1 MAAKEILKF
10 DAPLL
15 RKRAKPVRKVTGE
28 IRQILDDMV
37 DTMRE
42 AQGVG
47 LAAPQIGVSRRLVV
61 VDVGEGPCFLVNPE
75 IIRTSDET
83 ETAWEGCLSFP
94 GLLGE
99 VERYARVTVKALD
112 RDGHEFWMDGEGLLS
127 RALQHEIDHLD
138 GVVFLDRAAAVTKV
152 PEEEAGEVVAGT
164 LALPSVVFM
173 GSPEFAVPCLDE
185 LVGAGFPVKLVVTQP
200 PRPKGRKRQVTQTP
214 VEVRA
219 RELGIPVITP
229 EKVGAPE
236 SVKAIE
242 EASPDLIVVSAYG
255 QKIPG
260 EILALP
266 RMGALNVHASLL
278 PEYRGAN
285 PVRRAIMDG
294 RRTTGVTVM
303 WMTEEIDAGDICV
316 QKAIEI
322 GPDET
327 FGTLEKRLAS
337 LGAHALIEA
346 IMLIRGGSAPRI
358 PQDVSRVTKAPLL
371 KPGEEVVNWNRS
383 AAEIHNLVRA
393 LSPEPGATTWYQ
405 RERIKLWET
414 RVLTGEKSTAVP
426 GDVLS
431 VDEDKVVVA
440 CGEGVLGLVTVQ
452 PSGKR
457 PMSAAAFLRGRA
469 GLPRRFG
476 DGDFNGGFEGGVK

>member
-1 MAAKEILKF
+1 MAAKEIRKF
-10 DAPLL
+10 DDPVL
-15 RKRAKPVRKVTGE
+15 RKKAKPVRKVTRE
-28 IRQILDDMV
+28 IRQILDDML
-37 DTMRE
+37 DTMKE

-47 LAAPQIGVSRRLVV
+47 LAAPQIGVSKRLVV
-61 VDVGEGPCFLVNPE
+61 VDVGEGPRFLVNPE
-75 IIRTSDET
+75 IVRTSDET

-112 RDGHEFWMDGEGLLS
+112 RDGHEFWMDGDGLLS

-138 GVVFLDRAAAVTKV
+138 GVVFLDRASAVTKV
-152 PEEEAGEVVAGT
+152 PEEEAGEVVAET
-164 LALPSVVFM
+164 LALPAVVFM
-173 GSPEFAVPCLDE
+173 GSPEFALPSLDE
-185 LVGAGFPVKLVVTQP
+185 LVRAGFPVKLVVTQP
-200 PRPKGRKRQVTQTP
+200 PRPKGRKRKLTPTP

-229 EKVGAPE
+229 EKVGSPE
-236 SVKAIE
+236 SVRAIE

-266 RMGALNVHASLL
+266 KMGALNVHASLL

-285 PVRRAIMDG
+285 PIRRAIMDG
-294 RRTTGVTVM
+294 RTTTGVTIM
-303 WMTEEIDAGDICV
+303 WMSEEMDAGDICV
-316 QKAIEI
+316 QKAVEI

-337 LGAHALIEA
+337 LGAHSLIEA
-346 IMLIRGGSAPRI
+346 ILLIRAGSAPRT
-358 PQDVSRVTKAPLL
+358 PQDASKATKAPLL

-383 AAEIHNLVRA
+383 AIEIHNLVRA
-393 LSPEPGATTWYQ
+393 LSPEPGATTWY
-405 RERIKLWET
+405 RGERIKLWET
-414 RVLTGEKSTAVP
+414 RVLSREKAAGVP
-426 GDVLS
+426 GEILS
-431 VDEDKVVVA
+431 VDVDQVAVA
-440 CGEGVLGLVTVQ
+440 CGEGTLGLVTVQ

-469 GLPRRFG
+469 GLPSRFG
-476 DGDFNGGFEGGVK
+476 DGHAKGGVK